1 MRSLRFSI
9 LAGRRLLLAALY
21 FFVQNVPSIA
31 RVAAGAFGF
40 LTLIEFFDGPERYG
54 EFIYP
59 HTDFY
64 YRSTP
69 PWQSPIPNGTPGN
82 RTLFL
87 KTTRSQYGS
96 PFNVE
101 NDYVVLHDG
110 QVIGRIILPPPAQGC
125 PWFWTITAREK
136 PPSIHNRGY
145 SVTREQAMKDFKT
158 QWLTEIQR

>member
-1 MRSLRFSI
+1 MAPSDTANSFTPTQILLSL
-9 LAGRRLLLAALY
+9 Y
-21 FFVQNVPSIA
+21 PTVQLP
-31 RVAAGAFGF
+31 F
-40 LTLIEFFDGPERYG
+40 LTEHPEM
-54 EFIYP
+54 
-59 HTDFY
+59 
-64 YRSTP
+64 
-69 PWQSPIPNGTPGN
+69 
-82 RTLFL
+82 TLFL